1 VTGFLLDTNVISEA
15 IKPVPNPRVTEFLHD
30 RHDRLWLS
38 VVVLYEME
46 YGVHLLPR
54 GRRRL
59 EVATL
64 ITGIVRNYADRILPL
79 NREAAL
85 RAARLRARARR
96 AGRPGQTADA
106 LIAGTAAA
114 NDLVVA
120 TRDTGDFAPFDIEVL
135 NPWTGGSG
143 VDVCDA

>member
-1 VTGFLLDTNVISEA
+1 MTGFLLDTNVVSEA
-15 IKPVPNPRVTEFLHD
+15 IKPVPDPRVTEFLRD

-38 VVVLYEME
+38 VIVLYEME

-59 EVATL
+59 AVATL
-64 ITGIVRNYADRILPL
+64 IAGIVTNYGNRILPV
-79 NREAAL
+79 NREVAQ
-85 RAARLRARARR
+85 RAAKLRARARR

-106 LIAGTAAA
+106 LIAATAAA

-120 TRDTGDFAPFDIEVL
+120 TRDTGDFTPFDAEVL
-135 NPWTGGSG
+135 NPWAGT
-143 VDVCDA
+143 VWQ

>member
-1 VTGFLLDTNVISEA
+1 MTGFLLDTNVVSEA
-15 IKPVPNPRVTEFLHD
+15 IKPVPDPRVTEFLHD

-38 VVVLYEME
+38 VVVLHEME

-59 EVATL
+59 AVATL
-64 ITGIVRNYADRILPL
+64 IAGIVTNYESRILPV
-79 NREAAL
+79 NRDAAQ

-96 AGRPGQTADA
+96 AGRPGRTADA

-120 TRDTGDFAPFDIEVL
+120 TRDTGDFAPFDVEVL
-135 NPWTGGSG
+135 NPWTGGWG
-143 VDVCDA
+143 VDVPDG

>member
-1 VTGFLLDTNVISEA
+1 MTGFLLDTNVVSEA
-15 IKPVPNPRVTEFLHD
+15 IKPDPDPRVAEFLLY

-59 EVATL
+59 AVATL
-64 ITGIVRNYADRILPL
+64 IAGIVANYENRILPV
-79 NREAAL
+79 NREAAQ
-85 RAARLRARARR
+85 RAARPRARARR
-96 AGRPGQTADA
+96 AARPGQTADA

-114 NDLVVA
+114 NDLVLA
-120 TRDTGDFAPFDIEVL
+120 TRDTGDFAAFDVEVL
-135 NPWTGGSG
+135 NPWTAAG
-143 VDVCDA
+143 VDIPGD

>member
-1 VTGFLLDTNVISEA
+1 MTGFLLDTDVVSEA
-15 IKPVPNPRVTEFLHD
+15 VKPAPDPRVTGFLHD
-30 RHDRLWLS
+30 RHDLLWLS

-59 EVATL
+59 AVATL
-64 ITGIVRNYADRILPL
+64 IAGIVTNYENRILPV
-79 NREAAL
+79 NREAAQ

-96 AGRPGQTADA
+96 RGRPVQTADA
-106 LIAGTAAA
+106 LVAGTAAA

-120 TRDTGDFAPFDIEVL
+120 TRNTSDFAPFDIEVL
-135 NPWTGGSG
+135 NPWTGTVGQ
-143 VDVCDA
+143 

>member
-1 VTGFLLDTNVISEA
+1 MTGFLLDTNVVSEA
-15 IKPVPNPRVTEFLHD
+15 IKPDPDPRVTEFLRD

-59 EVATL
+59 AVANL
-64 ITGIVRNYADRILPL
+64 IAGIVTNYENRILPL
-79 NREAAL
+79 NREAAQQ
-85 RAARLRARARR
+85 AAMLRARARR
-96 AGRPGQTADA
+96 AGGPGQTADA

-114 NDLVVA
+114 NELVVA
-120 TRDTGDFAPFDIEVL
+120 TRDTGDFAPFDVEVL
-135 NPWTGGSG
+135 NPWTGGG
-143 VDVCDA
+143 G

>member
-1 VTGFLLDTNVISEA
+1 MTGFLLDTNVVSEA
-15 IKPVPNPRVTEFLHD
+15 IKPAPDPRVTKFLHD

-38 VVVLYEME
+38 VVVLYELE
-46 YGVHLLPR
+46 YGVHLLPQ

-59 EVATL
+59 EVAAL
-64 ITGIVRNYADRILPL
+64 IAGIVRNYGDRILPV
-79 NREAAL
+79 NREAAS

-106 LIAGTAAA
+106 LIAGTAVA

-120 TRDTGDFAPFDIEVL
+120 TRDTGDFAPFDVEAQ
-135 NPWTGGSG
+135 NPWTGT
-143 VDVCDA
+143 VRQ

>member
-1 VTGFLLDTNVISEA
+1 MTGFLLDTNVVSEA
-15 IKPVPNPRVTEFLHD
+15 IKPVPDPRVTEFLQH

-38 VVVLYEME
+38 VVVLCELE

-54 GRRRL
+54 GRCRL

-64 ITGIVRNYADRILPL
+64 IAGIVTNYADRILPV
-79 NREAAL
+79 NRSAAL
-85 RAARLRARARR
+85 RAARLRAQARR
-96 AGRPGQTADA
+96 AGRPGQNADA

-120 TRDTGDFAPFDIEVL
+120 TRDTGDFAPFDVEVL

-143 VDVCDA
+143 VDVPDG

>member
-1 VTGFLLDTNVISEA
+1 MTGFLLDTNVVSEA
-15 IKPVPNPRVTEFLHD
+15 IKPAPDPRVTTFLHD
-30 RHDRLWLS
+30 WHDRLWLS

-46 YGVHLLPR
+46 FGVHLLPR

-59 EVATL
+59 AVATL
-64 ITGIVRNYADRILPL
+64 IAGVVTNYEHRILPV
-79 NREAAL
+79 NREAAH

-106 LIAGTAAA
+106 LIAGTAGA

-120 TRDTGDFAPFDIEVL
+120 TRDTGDFAPFDVEVL

-143 VDVCDA
+143 LDVPDG

>member
-1 VTGFLLDTNVISEA
+1 MTGFLLDTNVVSEA
-15 IKPVPNPRVTEFLHD
+15 IKPVPDPRVTEFLHD
-30 RHDRLWLS
+30 RHDLLWLS

-59 EVATL
+59 AIATL
-64 ITGIVRNYADRILPL
+64 IGGIVTNYENRILPV
-79 NREAAL
+79 NREAAQ

-96 AGRPGQTADA
+96 RGRPGQTADA
-106 LIAGTAAA
+106 LIAGTATA

-120 TRDTGDFAPFDIEVL
+120 TRDTGDFAPL
-135 NPWTGGSG
+135 RRRRS
-143 VDVCDA
+143 